1 MTLLNPIAHQID
13 GLKKTIKAYMI
24 ASRILFIVGLVLLFL
39 AVNEPVNWEIF
50 VGVYSLIRG
59 AVFEVKRDIL
69 VMKRDDLLNQ
79 L

>member
-1 MTLLNPIAHQID
+1 MTVLNPIAHQVAQMKYVIRVY
-13 GLKKTIKAYMI
+13 LWL
-24 ASRILFIVGLVLLFL
+24 SRVFFVSGIVLSVLALH
-39 AVNEPVNWEIF
+39 EPVGWKLLI
-50 VGVYSLIRG
+50 GMYLLIRG